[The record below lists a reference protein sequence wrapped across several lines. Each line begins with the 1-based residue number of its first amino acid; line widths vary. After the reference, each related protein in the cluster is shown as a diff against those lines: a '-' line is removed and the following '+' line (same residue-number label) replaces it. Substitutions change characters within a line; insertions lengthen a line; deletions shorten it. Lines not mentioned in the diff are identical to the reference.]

1 MKSYILIKT
10 KNLNINEIVLKLN
23 QINVNVY
30 LSYINNN
37 YLYLKIDHLDYKKVL
52 KYYKYLNF
60 KIERYYGKKYFITI
74 LKKYYLIFLS
84 IILIFSFLYFSSF
97 IIVDIK
103 IDHEN
108 EKIVKLLNE
117 ELESFGI
124 KKFTIRKN
132 FKTLNEIKNKIEKQN
147 KDNIDWLE
155 IEVKGMKYI
164 IKVEERLINK
174 KEIKNNYCNVYAKK
188 SGLIQN
194 IDTYK
199 GQNVVKINN
208 YVKEGDLLISG
219 DITLN
224 DEIKN
229 QVCAEGEVYAQV
241 WYNVKVSI
249 PFTYY
254 EKEKTNKKRNNIV
267 ININDKDYVILA
279 NRLENFESKK
289 KLIFEGLGIKI
300 FLRKDYEVKK
310 IKHTYTQEEILKR
323 AVELAKEKIN
333 LRLLEKEEIIYE
345 KVLQKSINNSTM
357 EMDVFII
364 ANQQIGY
371 QKVEGDLN

>member
-37 YLYLKIDHLDYKKVL
+37 YLYLKIDYLDYKKVL

-132 FKTLNEIKNKIEKQN
+132 FNELNKIKDIIKENN

-224 DEIKN
+224 EEIKN

-267 ININDKDYVILA
+267 ININDKDYVIFT

-333 LRLLEKEEIIYE
+333 LRLLENEEIIYE